1 MKIPLPK
8 LKAIILYFCNN
19 TETRFLG
26 KVKLMKLFYFLDFM
40 HLKTYGSPVTYD
52 KYINLEHGPI
62 PSYIKNLV
70 DTAAD
75 DIDCSFLADTI
86 YFERPEGTEMVRV
99 LPKRKFNANSKNY
112 FSKTELEVLEKVCT
126 RFGDKNT
133 KYVEEISHKE
143 APWKDTKYLD
153 EIPYE
158 LATKDSDSRVTE
170 EEVRLLLKIQ

>member
-1 MKIPLPK
+1 MKISLPK

-19 TETRFLG
+19 TESRFLG
-26 KVKLMKLFYFLDFM
+26 KVKLMKLFYFLDFI

-70 DTAAD
+70 DTATD

-86 YFERPEGTEMVRV
+86 CFERPEGTDMYRI
-99 LPKRKFNANSKNY
+99 LPKRKFTEKDKSY
-112 FSKTELEVLEKVCT
+112 LSKTEMETLEKVCA

-133 KYVEEISHKE
+133 KYIEEISHKE
-143 APWKDTKYLD
+143 APWKETRYLD

-158 LATKDSDSRVTE
+158 LATKDPDSKVSE
-170 EEVRLLLKIQ
+170 EEVKLLLRI